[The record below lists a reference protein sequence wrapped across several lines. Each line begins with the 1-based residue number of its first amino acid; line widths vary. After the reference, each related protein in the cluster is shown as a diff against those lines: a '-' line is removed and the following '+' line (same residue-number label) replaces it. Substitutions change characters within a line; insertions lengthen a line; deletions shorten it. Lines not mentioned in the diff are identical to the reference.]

1 MANTR
6 RLSDEQLLA
15 QCRFEAFR
23 GPGPGGQKK
32 NKTSSAVRIT
42 HIPSGISVIAG
53 ESRSQHQNRAAALV
67 RLRNRLALEIRE
79 NFIKRTSA
87 IDLDISLRNSEYPT
101 ILGEVMDAMAQNQWS
116 VSQAAKDLKITTA
129 RLIRFLHANEKLWTA
144 VNDQRRQTGLKM
156 LG

>member
-1 MANTR
+1 MANPR

-42 HIPSGISVIAG
+42 HVPTGISVIAG
-53 ESRSQHQNRAAALV
+53 ESRSQHQNRATALI
-67 RLRNRLALEIRE
+67 RLRHRLALEIRE
-79 NFIKRTSA
+79 PLATRTSP
-87 IDLDISLRNSEYPT
+87 IDLDISLRNPEYPT
-101 ILGEVMDAMAQNQWS
+101 ILGEVMDTLSQNQWS
-116 VSQAAKDLKITTA
+116 ISDAAKDLKITTA
-129 RLIRFLHANEKLWTA
+129 RLIRFLHKDEKLWTA
-144 VNDQRRQTGLKM
+144 VNDQRRKVGLKM